1 MGGGLII
8 ELSLSKISN
17 MKEDIKVKAENY
29 ARDFQLSILE
39 RTDKLLKLDCNM
51 YTELGSESSKA
62 ERLEVKKNSK
72 FIYKQ
77 IKGIDETSGNL
88 LLKSLDA

>member
-8 ELSLSKISN
+8 ELSSNKISN

>member
-1 MGGGLII
+1 
-8 ELSLSKISN
+8 
-17 MKEDIKVKAENY
+17 MKEDIKEKALEI
-29 ARDFQLSILE
+29 AREFNLSIIE
-39 RTDKLLKLDCNM
+39 RTDALLKMDCNE
-51 YTELGSESSKA
+51 YTNLGSDSTKA
-62 ERLEVKKNSK
+62 EKLEVKKNSK

>member
-1 MGGGLII
+1 
-8 ELSLSKISN
+8 
-17 MKEDIKVKAENY
+17 
-29 ARDFQLSILE
+29 
-39 RTDKLLKLDCNM
+39 M
-51 YTELGSESSKA
+51 YTELGSESLKS

-77 IKGIDETSGNL
+77 IKGIDEVSGNL

>member
-1 MGGGLII
+1 
-8 ELSLSKISN
+8 

-29 ARDFQLSILE
+29 AKDFQLSILE

>member
-1 MGGGLII
+1 
-8 ELSLSKISN
+8 
-17 MKEDIKVKAENY
+17 MKETIKETSERI
-29 ARDFQLSILE
+29 ARDFALSIQE

-51 YTELGSESSKA
+51 YTELGSESPKS
-62 ERLEVKKNSK
+62 ERLNAKKNSK

-77 IKGIDETSGNL
+77 IKGIDEVAGNL

>member
-8 ELSLSKISN
+8 KLSLSKISN

>member
-1 MGGGLII
+1 
-8 ELSLSKISN
+8 

-29 ARDFQLSILE
+29 ARNFALSIQE

-51 YTELGSESSKA
+51 YTNLGSDSSKA

-77 IKGIDETSGNL
+77 IKGIDEVSGNL

>member
-1 MGGGLII
+1 
-8 ELSLSKISN
+8 

-29 ARDFQLSILE
+29 ARDFALSIQE

-51 YTELGSESSKA
+51 YTNLGSDSSKA

-77 IKGIDETSGNL
+77 IKGIDELSGNL

>member
-1 MGGGLII
+1 
-8 ELSLSKISN
+8 
-17 MKEDIKVKAENY
+17 MKADIKEKAEQY
-29 ARDFQLSILE
+29 AKDFALSIKE

-51 YTELGSESSKA
+51 YTNLGSDSTKA

-72 FIYKQ
+72 YIYKQ
-77 IKGIDETSGNL
+77 IKGIDEDSGSL